1 MDQQMSADVLKLY
14 SIMWSNQNSRDR
26 CWRTRAGVAG
36 EERLAQAGKNVKSD
50 ASLGL
55 RLQLMVM

>member
-1 MDQQMSADVLKLY
+1 MDQQMSADFLKLY

-26 CWRTRAGVAG
+26 TWRTRASVAG
-36 EERLAQAGKNVKSD
+36 EERLAQAGKNVKRD

-55 RLQLMVM
+55 RLQ